1 MWPQLLNQLFSDETY
16 KFKESPMMPYR
27 LSTLELRSIVEG
39 AFLPLRCTCSVTQDS
54 VSQDESLTVQIND
67 PGSKHVELLVTG
79 ISLSRLNTSRDISE
93 LVAELRHDLA
103 NIRPQH
109 GRMRAAG

>member
-1 MWPQLLNQLFSDETY
+1 
-16 KFKESPMMPYR
+16 MMPYR

-39 AFLPLRCTCSVTQDS
+39 AFLPLRCTCSV
-54 VSQDESLTVQIND
+54 SQDESLTVQIND
-67 PGSKHVELLVTG
+67 PSSDYVELLVTG
-79 ISLSRLNTSRDISE
+79 ISLNRLNTSRDISE

-103 NIRPQH
+103 NTRPQY